1 MQELHYSK
9 GTISTCSPKPITPS
23 QDKVA
28 IVLHLFYPDLWQEIQ
43 SYLKE
48 LSIGYDLFVTVPYSV
63 EDEEIIA
70 VFKDQPSVHLY
81 KTGNRGRDVLP
92 FLQVMSL
99 IGLQNYKYICK
110 LHSKKTANSPLGSVW
125 RKLLY
130 FDLIGSNRVVENT
143 IELFEKDETI
153 GQVTGKNTILD
164 SQRYNY
170 GNTTKIDKLVDMSG
184 FIFQDEYLFAGGT
197 MFWTR
202 ADLLETVLK
211 LYESGEIEFEEER
224 GQKDNTI
231 AHALERFFGIICH
244 VKNKKIVPSN
254 SDYSELDKA
263 TLDEVASLVL
273 SQQYHGKDIFL
284 EQNFKIEE
292 LHTYINTLKD
302 LVEHFEKL
310 SESLRLKSR
319 VKKYI
324 PSKMISLPKK
334 ALQVAKT
341 AKNPAVWK
349 KVIFYA
355 KRGEI
360 RYLLQKIREKSS
372 NNLDKTEK
380 LVEIKPTEYFKSFKQ
395 SDYDLGDITVDIII
409 PVYNGYEYL
418 EALFDSLEKH
428 TTSAHRLIVVNDAS
442 PDEKVKPYLEQRLK
456 AHDTALF
463 IDNQTNKGFVKSVNE
478 AYGHANNHF
487 VILNT
492 DTELPAFW
500 LERLMYPII
509 NMENVASTTPF
520 TNSGQIASFPN
531 FVEDNSIFEGLTVE
545 KLDRAFRSI
554 NPTNFYEEVPTGVGF
569 CMGVNYNLAKTIGF
583 FDEEAFGKGYGEE
596 NDWCQRAIK
605 HNYRNLM
612 VPNLF
617 VYHKHGGSFSSADK
631 LKLMQQN
638 ALKLLN
644 RYPNYDRDVSEY
656 VKADPHHNLRKMLVV
671 TASSKKGG
679 MHVIIDHALGGGANL
694 YGKELIEK
702 YREQNKKVLYITY
715 DFYSNSYN
723 LYFYYQ
729 TYNFEFAIENLDG
742 VERLLEELTI
752 AEIFVNSLVSFRD
765 TQRLLTMIRTFQ
777 DIHHSRLVV
786 PMHDYYPVC
795 PNFTLLNEEVEFC
808 EVPSLER
815 CKACMKSNDLEW
827 KTFGNENADVGVWR
841 ESWSELLKASTQIIC
856 FSNSSKNIVLKAYPN
871 LDKEKLVVKPHTVAP
886 LQKVAIEPKVSRDR
900 VTIGVLGAINQA
912 KGAGVLK
919 SLVKTIEDRELNID
933 IVLIGEISEYIDSK
947 HFKLTGRYQRE
958 ELPSLVKEHNIDIFL
973 IPSICPETFSY
984 TTQEMMMM
992 DMPLM
997 VFNLGAPAER
1007 VKEYAKGVVLD
1018 KDYIDSTI
1026 NHILNLK

>member
-1 MQELHYSK
+1 MQELNYVEGHV
-9 GTISTCSPKPITPS
+9 TTCKPKTITPS

-28 IVLHLFYPDLWQEIQ
+28 IVLHLFYPDLWAEIQ
-43 SYLKE
+43 SYLKN
-48 LSIGYDLFVTVPYSV
+48 LNIGYDLFVTVPYSV
-63 EDEEIIA
+63 EDREIID
-70 VFKDQPSVHLY
+70 VFKDQPSVKLY

-92 FLQVMSL
+92 FLQVMNI
-99 IGLQNYKYICK
+99 IGLNNYKYICK

-130 FDLIGSNRVVENT
+130 FDLIGSNKIVEDT
-143 IELFEKDETI
+143 LELFDNDETI

-170 GNTTKIDKLVDMSG
+170 GNTTKIDKLVDKLD
-184 FIFQDEYLFAGGT
+184 FIFQDDYLFAGGT

-202 ADLLETVLK
+202 TELLDTILK
-211 LYESGEIEFEEER
+211 LYRDGNLEFEEER
-224 GQKDNTI
+224 GQKDNTT
-231 AHALERFFGIICH
+231 AHALERLFGIVCH

-254 SDYSELDKA
+254 SDYSELDKK

-284 EQNFKIEE
+284 EQNSKIEE

-324 PSKMISLPKK
+324 PNKMISLPRK
-334 ALQVAKT
+334 AIQVVKT

-360 RYLLQKIREKSS
+360 RYLLQKIKEKSS
-372 NNLDKTEK
+372 NNLEKTAQ
-380 LVEIKPTEYFKSFKQ
+380 LVDINPTEYFKTFKQ
-395 SDYDLGDITVDIII
+395 SDYDLGDIVIDIII
-409 PVYNGYEYL
+409 PVYNGYDYL

-428 TTSAHRLIVVNDAS
+428 TTAPHRLIVVNDAS
-442 PDEKVKPYLEQRLK
+442 PDDRVKPYLEQRLK
-456 AHDTALF
+456 AHSTALF

-478 AYGHANNHF
+478 AYAQAENHF

-500 LERLMYPII
+500 LERLMYPIV
-509 NMENVASTTPF
+509 NMQSIASTTPF

-531 FVEDNSIFEGLTVE
+531 FVEDNAIFDGLSVE
-545 KLDRAFRSI
+545 ELDRAFRSV
-554 NPTNFYEEVPTGVGF
+554 NPVDFYEEVPTGVGF
-569 CMGVNYNLAKTIGF
+569 CMGVNYKLAKTIGF
-583 FDEEAFGKGYGEE
+583 LDEEAFGKGYGEE

-605 HNYRNLM
+605 HNYKNIM

-638 ALKLLN
+638 AVKLLN
-644 RYPNYDRDVSEY
+644 RYPNYDKDVGEY
-656 VKADPHHNLRKMLVV
+656 VRKDPHYNLRKLLVV

-679 MHVIIDHALGGGANL
+679 MHVILDHALGGGANL
-694 YGKELIEK
+694 YSKELIAN

-729 TYNFEFAIENLDG
+729 TYDFEFAIENLDG
-742 VERLLEELTI
+742 VERFLEELI
-752 AEIFVNSLVSFRD
+752 IEEIFVNSLVSFRD
-765 TQRLLTMIRTFQ
+765 TQRLLTLVRTFQ
-777 DIHHSRLVV
+777 DIHHSKLIV

-795 PNFTLLNEEVEFC
+795 PNFTLLNENVEFC
-808 EVPSLER
+808 EVPSLDR
-815 CKACMKSNDLEW
+815 CQACMKSNDLEW
-827 KTFGNENADVGVWR
+827 KTFGNENANVKVWR
-841 ESWSELLKASTQIIC
+841 ESWLQLLEASTQIIC
-856 FSNSSKNIVLKAYPN
+856 FSNSSKNIVLKAYQN
-871 LDKEKLVVKPHTVAP
+871 LNSEKIVVKPHTVAP
-886 LQKVAIEPKVSRDR
+886 LQKVNIEPKEKGSR
-900 VTIGVLGAINQA
+900 VAIGVLGAINQA

-919 SLVKTIEDRELNID
+919 SLVKVIEDRGLNVD

-958 ELPSLVKEHNIDIFL
+958 ELPNLVKEHNIDIFL

-984 TTQEMMMM
+984 TTQEIIMM

-1018 KDYIDSTI
+1018 KDYIENTIKYIST
-1026 NHILNLK
+1026 L

>member
-1 MQELHYSK
+1 MQELNYVEGHV
-9 GTISTCSPKPITPS
+9 TTCKPKTITPS

-28 IVLHLFYPDLWQEIQ
+28 IVLHLFYPDLWAEIQ
-43 SYLKE
+43 SYLKN
-48 LSIGYDLFVTVPYSV
+48 LNIGYDLFVTVPYSV
-63 EDEEIIA
+63 EDREIID
-70 VFKDQPSVHLY
+70 VFKDQPSVKLY

-92 FLQVMSL
+92 FLQVMNI
-99 IGLQNYKYICK
+99 IGLNNYKYICK

-130 FDLIGSNRVVENT
+130 FDLIGSNKIVEDT
-143 IELFEKDETI
+143 LELFDNDETI

-170 GNTTKIDKLVDMSG
+170 GNTTKIDKLVDKLD
-184 FIFQDEYLFAGGT
+184 FIFQDDYLFAGGT

-202 ADLLETVLK
+202 TELLDTILK
-211 LYESGEIEFEEER
+211 LYRDGNLEFEEER
-224 GQKDNTI
+224 GQKDNTT
-231 AHALERFFGIICH
+231 AHALERLFGIVCH

-254 SDYSELDKA
+254 SDYSELDKK

-284 EQNFKIEE
+284 EQNSKIEE

-324 PSKMISLPKK
+324 PNKMISLPKK
-334 ALQVAKT
+334 AIQVVKT

-360 RYLLQKIREKSS
+360 RYLLQKIKEKSS
-372 NNLDKTEK
+372 NNLEKTAQ
-380 LVEIKPTEYFKSFKQ
+380 LVDINPTEYFKTFKQ
-395 SDYDLGDITVDIII
+395 SDYDLGDIVIDIII
-409 PVYNGYEYL
+409 PVYNGYDYL

-428 TTSAHRLIVVNDAS
+428 TTAPHRLIVVNDAS
-442 PDEKVKPYLEQRLK
+442 PDDRVKPYLEQRLK
-456 AHDTALF
+456 AHSTALF

-478 AYGHANNHF
+478 AYAQAENHF

-500 LERLMYPII
+500 LERLMFPIV
-509 NMENVASTTPF
+509 NMQNIASTTPF

-531 FVEDNSIFEGLTVE
+531 FVEDNAIFDGLSVE
-545 KLDRAFRSI
+545 ELDRAFRSV
-554 NPTNFYEEVPTGVGF
+554 NPVDFYEEVPTGVGF
-569 CMGVNYNLAKTIGF
+569 CMGVNYKLAKTIGF

-605 HNYRNLM
+605 HNYKNIM

-638 ALKLLN
+638 AVKLLN
-644 RYPNYDRDVSEY
+644 RYPNYDKDVGEY
-656 VKADPHHNLRKMLVV
+656 VRKDPHYNLRKLLVV

-679 MHVIIDHALGGGANL
+679 MHVILDHALGGGANL
-694 YGKELIEK
+694 YSRELIAN

-729 TYNFEFAIENLDG
+729 TYDFEFAIENLDG
-742 VERLLEELTI
+742 VERFLEELI
-752 AEIFVNSLVSFRD
+752 IEEIFVNSLVSFRD
-765 TQRLLTMIRTFQ
+765 TQRLLTLVRTFQ
-777 DIHHSRLVV
+777 DIHHSKLIV

-795 PNFTLLNEEVEFC
+795 PNFTLLNENVEFC
-808 EVPSLER
+808 EVPSLDR
-815 CKACMKSNDLEW
+815 CQACMKSNDLEW
-827 KTFGNENADVGVWR
+827 KTFGNENANVKVWR
-841 ESWSELLKASTQIIC
+841 ESWLQLLEASTQIIC
-856 FSNSSKNIVLKAYPN
+856 FSNSSKNIVLKAYQN
-871 LDKEKLVVKPHTVAP
+871 LNSEKIVVKPHTVAP
-886 LQKVAIEPKVSRDR
+886 LQKVNIELKEKDSR

-919 SLVKTIEDRELNID
+919 SLVKVIEDRGLNVD

-958 ELPSLVKEHNIDIFL
+958 ELPNLVKEHNIDIFL

-984 TTQEMMMM
+984 TTQEIIMM

-1018 KDYIDSTI
+1018 KDYIENTIKYIST
-1026 NHILNLK
+1026 L